1 MNRRNE
7 IQKARKPDHDRVGLI
22 PPGEMFDRPLSG
34 VLVLDAD
41 LPFDERVA
49 RAWAR
54 LKATR
59 FLEEEY
65 ERLRDVLA
73 ELIWAEIR
81 RVQAEG
87 FEKRTSEVKEVQ

>member
-1 MNRRNE
+1 MTRLTARPRN
-7 IQKARKPDHDRVGLI
+7 DRVGLI
-22 PPGEMFDRPLSG
+22 PPGEMFDRPLPNG
-34 VLVLDAD
+34 LILDTD
-41 LPFDERVA
+41 LPFEERVA
-49 RAWAR
+49 RAWEHV
-54 LKATR
+54 KATR
-59 FLEEEY
+59 FLKEEH

>member
-41 LPFDERVA
+41 LPFEQRVE

-59 FLEEEY
+59 FLEEEH
-65 ERLRDVLA
+65 ERLRTAMA
-73 ELIWAEIR
+73 EMLK
-81 RVQAEG
+81 
-87 FEKRTSEVKEVQ
+87 EKHTIKDQIDD

>member
-1 MNRRNE
+1 MTRLTARPRN
-7 IQKARKPDHDRVGLI
+7 DRGGLI

-41 LPFDERVA
+41 LPFEQRVE

-59 FLEEEY
+59 FLEEEH
-65 ERLRDVLA
+65 ERLRDCLTRM
-73 ELIWAEIR
+73 I
-81 RVQAEG
+81 
-87 FEKRTSEVKEVQ
+87 VKENIDD

>member
-41 LPFDERVA
+41 LPFEQRVE

-59 FLEEEY
+59 FLEEEH
-65 ERLRDVLA
+65 ERLRDCLTRMIA
-73 ELIWAEIR
+73 
-81 RVQAEG
+81 
-87 FEKRTSEVKEVQ
+87 KENIDD